1 MSSSKNDSDNAAP
14 SSAAAGG
21 HGGSIVTAGRET
33 EASAVRV
40 DAEKEEVVVKVG
52 MVGDAQIGDFG
63 LLEATCF
70 HWHKK

>member
-1 MSSSKNDSDNAAP
+1 MSSSKNDSDNTAP

-21 HGGSIVTAGRET
+21 HGGSTAGRET

-40 DAEKEEVVVKVG
+40 DTEKEEVVVKVG